1 MKRKIYLF
9 LFLISKIILIVEIN
23 YDIDFKPSKSS
34 SKIFISANSKN
45 IAKVGQFVSVLCEKL
60 ADDNMAH
67 NIAFIRGKRL
77 NHEIDSDEFVLR
89 VYIWPRRPTLGSRV
103 LYQ

>member
-1 MKRKIYLF
+1 M
-9 LFLISKIILIVEIN
+9 
-23 YDIDFKPSKSS
+23 
-34 SKIFISANSKN
+34 
-45 IAKVGQFVSVLCEKL
+45 SVLCEKL

-103 LYQ
+103 LGATKKICIIFLNVESFSKSYFRKGQNYSETN

>member
-1 MKRKIYLF
+1 M
-9 LFLISKIILIVEIN
+9 IVEIN
-23 YDIDFKPSKSS
+23 YYIDFKPSKSS